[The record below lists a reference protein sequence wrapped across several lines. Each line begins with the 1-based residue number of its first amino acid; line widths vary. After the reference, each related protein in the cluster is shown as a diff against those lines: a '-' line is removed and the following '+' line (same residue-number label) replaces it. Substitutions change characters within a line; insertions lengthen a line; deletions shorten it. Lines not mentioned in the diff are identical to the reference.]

1 MPALRLPLCFL
12 AVSLFTVSSFADI
25 LDVSVTGSVNV
36 NGSFNN
42 GILECANF
50 PQDFS
55 LGGAN
60 SLEGLGAYSLTKSG
74 SEDCT
79 PFFEPY
85 NSASASQTADVTS
98 TSLTLAT
105 DVSAS
110 SQGANGTFFV
120 FSSAGAS
127 STLTITFDLSEPSV
141 MDLTGSI
148 VNKCE
153 NPIFFFSGCP
163 SDAPLS
169 GDAEASVELTG
180 PGVDITQ
187 TNGSFTLDPGHYV
200 LTASNFAS
208 SDTDIAVDSFS
219 DLSLG
224 AEFREIPEP
233 RWLIVLPI
241 LLLLLL
247 HRDRSHLAKCP
258 DQGPGPQH
266 S

>member
-1 MPALRLPLCFL
+1 MPALRLPLSFL
-12 AVSLFTVSSFADI
+12 AVSLFAVSSFADI
-25 LDVSVTGSVNV
+25 LDVSVSGSVNV

-42 GILECANF
+42 GINACTNS

-60 SLEGLGAYSLTKSG
+60 SLEGFGAYSLTKSG
-74 SEDCT
+74 GEDCT
-79 PFFEPY
+79 PFFVPY
-85 NSASASQTADVTS
+85 NDASASQTAGVTS
-98 TSLTLAT
+98 TSLTLAS

-110 SQGANGTFFV
+110 SEGANGEFFV

-127 STLTITFDLSEPSV
+127 STLTITFDLSELSV

-148 VNKCE
+148 INKCE

-169 GDAEASVELTG
+169 GDAEGSVELIG
-180 PGVDITQ
+180 AGVDITQ
-187 TNGSFTLDPGHYV
+187 TDGSFTLDPGHYV

-208 SDTDIAVDSFS
+208 SDTDIAVASFS
-219 DLSLG
+219 DLSLD

-247 HRDRSHLAKCP
+247 HRHRPHPAKCL
-258 DQGPGPQH
+258 DQGPGPLH
-266 S
+266 F